1 MSNIFYYSKRCDK
14 CTKYLK
20 IFASLGIEN
29 TIHFIC
35 IDKIIQEE
43 GKKFVILDNNQKVIL
58 PKTVTHVPALMLLNK
73 GYKVLFG
80 NEILSYLQPIKEK
93 EIIRATHNNMEPFA
107 YSFSSSSGNIV
118 SDSYSFIQEEPIQAT
133 DNTGM
138 KQLYNYST
146 IQDNGLFTI
155 PSVQHNFQG
164 NKDDNLSLNAK
175 EERVNQETNNLMNK
189 MKAQRDA
196 DMENIFGKR
205 PTQPTFI

>member
-14 CTKYLK
+14 CSKFLK
-20 IFASLGIEN
+20 IFSSSGIEH

-43 GKKFVILDNNQKVIL
+43 GKQFVILENNQKVIL
-58 PKTVTHVPALMLLNK
+58 PKTVTHVPALMLLNN

-80 NEILSYLQPIKEK
+80 NEILSYLKPIKEK
-93 EIIRATHNNMEPFA
+93 EIIQATYNNMEPSG
-107 YSFSSSSGNIV
+107 YSFYSSSGNVV
-118 SDSYSFIQEEPIQAT
+118 SDSYSFIQEEPIQAR

-146 IQDNGLFTI
+146 IQDNGLFTT
-155 PSVQHNFQG
+155 PSVQPTIQG
-164 NKDDNLSLNAK
+164 NIDNATLNSK
-175 EERVNQETNNLMNK
+175 EERANQETSNLMNK

-196 DMENIFGKR
+196 DMEGIFGKR

>member
-20 IFASLGIEN
+20 LFASMGIEK

-35 IDKIIQEE
+35 IDKIVKEE
-43 GKKFVILDNNQKVIL
+43 GKNFVILENNQRVIL
-58 PKTVTHVPALMLLNK
+58 PKTVTHVPALLLLNQK
-73 GYKVLFG
+73 YKVLFG
-80 NEILSYLQPIKEK
+80 NEILSYLEPIKEK
-93 EIIRATHNNMEPFA
+93 ETMIATHNNMEPFA
-107 YSFSSSSGNIV
+107 YSFSSGLGNVV
-118 SDSYSFIQEEPIQAT
+118 SDSYSFIQEAPIQAT

-146 IQDNGLFTI
+146 IQDSGLFTS
-155 PSVQHNFQG
+155 PSTQRQG
-164 NKDDNLSLNAK
+164 DNLSLTAK
-175 EERVNQETNNLMNK
+175 EEQKNQETSDLMNK

-205 PTQPTFI
+205 PMQPSFI